1 MFLWGARR
9 RDWREV
15 AGQALRIVGAA
26 AKTGFGLVPRGN
38 TGGTNVSPFRAMPI
52 PEDLAAVLAKAPKPS
67 PTRFLALMVLKFAVW
82 AMWGTVTAGFAP
94 LPQDARTAMVD
105 SHYIPAS
112 LAAVLTIGPVQ
123 RKEPPEV

>member
-15 AGQALRIVGAA
+15 AGQAIRIAGAA
-26 AKTGFGLVPRGN
+26 AKTGLGLVPRGN
-38 TGGTNVSPFRAMPI
+38 TGGANVSPFRAMPI

-82 AMWGTVTAGFAP
+82 AMWGAVTAGFAP
-94 LPQDARTAMVD
+94 VPPEARTAMVD
-105 SHYIPAS
+105 GHHAPAS
-112 LAAVLTIGPVQ
+112 LAADLMIVPVQ
-123 RKEPPEV
+123 RKE